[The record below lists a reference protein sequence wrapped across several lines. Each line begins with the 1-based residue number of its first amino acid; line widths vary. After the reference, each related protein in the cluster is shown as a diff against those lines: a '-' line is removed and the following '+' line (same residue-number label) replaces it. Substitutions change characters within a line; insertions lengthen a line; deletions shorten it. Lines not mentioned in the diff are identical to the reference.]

1 MSDQRDEKFDEKG
14 LEKRDEKTQQEK
26 TAQEKSWDEKWRRDP
41 LSTLVWAIIFI
52 WAGGVFLLSNLGILD
67 ALLRPSENMPTWLG
81 RMNSAWSIVLAGVG
95 VILLVE
101 VAIRLLFPVYRR
113 PVFGTIILAV
123 ILISVGLGNLINWG
137 IIWAVIIIGIGVS
150 ILVRGLRPRE

>member
-1 MSDQRDEKFDEKG
+1 MSEQRDEKFDDKG
-14 LEKRDEKTQQEK
+14 LGKRDEKSQPEK
-26 TAQEKSWDEKWRRDP
+26 TTQEKSWDEKWRRDP

-52 WAGGVFLLSNLGILD
+52 WAGGVFLLSNLGLLD
-67 ALLRPSENMPTWLG
+67 ALLRPTEGIPTWLG
-81 RMNSAWSIVLAGVG
+81 RLDSAWSIVLAGVG

-101 VAIRLLFPVYRR
+101 VAIRLLFPIYRR
-113 PVFGTIILAV
+113 PIFGTLILAV
-123 ILISVGLGNLINWG
+123 ILISVALGDLINWG